1 MKKRRLRKSGAH
13 LEITAFINLIVV
25 LVPFL
30 LSTAVFSRLAVMDLA
45 LPAQQAAVDALQ
57 TADLQLEVVVRQDA
71 LVVGDRVAGLI
82 QRIERKAAAG
92 GAAPVHDTQALGA
105 LLVLLK
111 AKYPGTTDASVLA
124 EPSTPYDDL
133 VQVMDTLRV
142 SVTVKQ
148 AANGAQ
154 LVRTALF
161 PKLAVGDAPVAVAAA
176 AAPAE
181 TATAAP
187 TPTPAKK
194 GAR

>member
-142 SVTVKQ
+142 SVT
-148 AANGAQ
+148 ANGAQ